1 MTVLRRRAVTV
12 LARATLGL
20 AAFGLAAFGVATPA
34 LAHTQ
39 LAGAAPNGA
48 GATTLTFTFDH
59 GCANADTTELTVD
72 MPEGAIVGTAVGQ
85 PDGWTADVTPRRVT
99 WTGPPIG
106 DEQIAAGV
114 AEFAVLVR
122 LTGRVGQTFWF
133 PAVQRC
139 ADGDSYDWSET
150 RADAERPAPSL
161 IATNAVLAPAPTTG
175 EAAAPQRSG
184 GASLPQALTA
194 AALLMVVAGAAGHRW
209 ARWDGAPDADLD
221 GGAAVGAGA
230 GVDAGEGADGGADAD
245 AGRPPSAGT

>member
-1 MTVLRRRAVTV
+1 MSTFRTRAVRV
-12 LARATLGL
+12 LAGSTLGL
-20 AAFGLAAFGVATPA
+20 VALGLANLGVATPA

-59 GCANADTTELTVD
+59 GCANADTTELTVE
-72 MPEGAIVGTAVGQ
+72 MPDGAIVGTAVGQ
-85 PDGWTADVTPRRVT
+85 PDGWTAEVTPRQVT

-122 LTGRVGQTFWF
+122 LTGTVGQTFWF

-139 ADGDSYDWSET
+139 ADGDSYDWADT

-161 IATNAVLAPAPTTG
+161 IATNAVLAPAPPIDEG
-175 EAAAPQRSG
+175 AASERSG

-194 AALLMVVAGAAGHRW
+194 AALLVVVAGLLGHRW
-209 ARWDGAPDADLD
+209 TRTDAVSVVTPDA
-221 GGAAVGAGA
+221 GADVAVGPGVGSGEGPGAGA
-230 GVDAGEGADGGADAD
+230 G
-245 AGRPPSAGT
+245 RPPPAGT